1 MAGSNY
7 YYPTI
12 LLSVMLLRY
21 FSSEFSHI
29 YTRMLRQKEIA
40 SCCIFNMTANLI
52 VAHCF

>member
-29 YTRMLRQKEIA
+29 ILVFYVKRKLRV
-40 SCCIFNMTANLI
+40 
-52 VAHCF
+52 VAFSI